1 MKEALNLI
9 WFKRDLRWQDHAPLK
24 LAIADGL
31 PLLGLF
37 IFEDFY
43 LKDPS
48 WSLRH
53 WQAQYH
59 SLVDMQATNKEAF
72 NGILVLEGD
81 GHEIFSEIANHFSIK
96 RVYSYQETG
105 EGLSYQRDKKLAK
118 LFTEKGILW
127 KELEQN
133 AVQRGRRNRVD
144 WDENWRNFMSQ
155 DLDQP
160 NLPAWQSCSPS
171 LKSHLKS
178 KFGISPLLQKRLK
191 NWPTSFQK
199 IGESAAQ
206 FRLEAYLTQKI
217 YRNYGAH
224 IGMPYESRWN
234 CSRLSP
240 FFAWGNLSIRQVY
253 QRSMWAL
260 ENSPFPRDLR
270 AFISRLHWHSHF
282 VQKFEMEESME
293 FKNLNPAFDSLKK
306 ESQPTLVEAWK
317 SGQTGYP
324 LVDACMRAV
333 KETGYLNFRMRAV
346 LVSFLCHQLWQNW
359 QEGAS
364 FLAQQFLDYIPG
376 IHYPQFQM
384 QSGCTGINTIRIY
397 NPVKQSLEKDPEAK
411 FISEWLPEL
420 RELPLAFKH
429 QPWMMTSMEQSFY
442 NFELGTDYP
451 QRIVDINESGAYARD
466 ILWAFRKSA
475 WVRNENQK
483 ILIKHTTAI
492 RDPQQRSKKIMQ
504 P

>member
-9 WFKRDLRWQDHAPLK
+9 WFKRDLRWRDHAPLK
-24 LAIADGL
+24 LAIAEGL

-43 LKDPS
+43 LQDPS

-59 SLVDMQATNKEAF
+59 SLVDMQATNQRAF
-72 NGILVLEGD
+72 NEILVLEGD
-81 GHEIFSEIANHFSIK
+81 SHEIFSHLTAHYSIN
-96 RVYSYQETG
+96 RIYSFQETG
-105 EGLSYQRDKKLAK
+105 ENLSFQRDKKLAK
-118 LFTEKGILW
+118 LFAQHGISW
-127 KELEQN
+127 QELEQN
-133 AVQRGRRNRVD
+133 AVHRGLRNRVS
-144 WDENWRNFMSQ
+144 WDENWRSFMSQ
-155 DLDQP
+155 NLDQP
-160 NLPAWQSCSPS
+160 NLSDWQACSPS
-171 LKSHLKS
+171 LKSQLKS
-178 KFGISPLLQKRLK
+178 KYGISTLLQKRLK
-191 NWPTSFQK
+191 NWPANYQK
-199 IGESAAQ
+199 VGESAAQ
-206 FRLEAYLTQKI
+206 LRLEEYLTNRI
-217 YRNYGAH
+217 YQNYGAY
-224 IGMPYESRWN
+224 IGMPHESRTT

-253 QRSMWAL
+253 QRSMREL
-260 ENSPFPRDLR
+260 ETSPFRRDLQ

-306 ESQPTLVEAWK
+306 ITQPNLVEAWK
-317 SGQTGYP
+317 NGQTGYP
-324 LVDACMRAV
+324 LIDACMRAV

-346 LVSFLCHQLWQNW
+346 LVSFLCHQLWQDW

-397 NPVKQSLEKDPEAK
+397 NPVKQSLEKDAEAK
-411 FISEWLPEL
+411 FISAWLPEL
-420 RELPLAFKH
+420 EELPLAFKH

-442 NFELGTDYP
+442 NFELGRDYP
-451 QRIVDINESGAYARD
+451 HRIIDINESSARARD
-466 ILWAFRKSA
+466 VLWAFRKSDK
-475 WVRNENQK
+475 VRSENQK

-504 P
+504 R